1 MILPAILPGGCQK
14 RDRRVDRGAARVRL
28 RGMTLHAVIV
38 AHGQPSDPRP
48 AGAALEALAAKV
60 QALLPGWSVGAATL
74 AEAGAL
80 ALAVAGRSGGLVYP
94 MFMAGGWFTKVQI
107 PARLAEAG
115 ATGWTVL
122 EPFGCD
128 PLVHDLCV
136 ALAREAGAAEVIL
149 AAHGSFKSSVPSD
162 IARHVVGRIGAETEA
177 RVAAGFIDQEPQ
189 LATLTGRGGVCLPFF
204 AAEGGH
210 VSDDIPAALA
220 EAGFRGRILPPV
232 GLDARVPGII
242 AAAMVRGVPVCAAA
256 CRWAVDGKPG
266 P

>member
-1 MILPAILPGGCQK
+1 
-14 RDRRVDRGAARVRL
+14 
-28 RGMTLHAVIV
+28 MTQNALIV

-48 AGAALEALAAKV
+48 AGAALKALAAKV

-74 AEAGAL
+74 AEANAM
-80 ALAVAGRSGGLVYP
+80 ARAVAGRPGGVVYP

-107 PARLAEAG
+107 PKRLAEAG

-136 ALAREAGAAEVIL
+136 TLVREAAADQVIL
-149 AAHGSFKSSVPSD
+149 AAHGSFKSPVPSD
-162 IARHVVGRIGAETEA
+162 IARHVAGRIAAGTGAE
-177 RVAAGFIDQEPQ
+177 VAAGFIDQAPQ
-189 LATLTGRGGVCLPFF
+189 LASLTGRGGVCLPFF

-220 EAGFRGRILPPV
+220 EAGFIGRILPPV
-232 GLDARVPGII
+232 GLDPRVPGIV
-242 AAAMVRGVPVCAAA
+242 AAAIARGVPVCDGT
-256 CRWAVDGKPG
+256 CRWARG
-266 P
+266 

>member
-1 MILPAILPGGCQK
+1 MQ
-14 RDRRVDRGAARVRL
+14 
-28 RGMTLHAVIV
+28 HALIV

-48 AGAALEALAAKV
+48 AGAAMEALAARV

-74 AEAGAL
+74 AEEGAI
-80 ALAVAGRSGGLVYP
+80 ARAVKGRPGGVVFP
-94 MFMAGGWFTKVQI
+94 MFMAGGWFTRVQI
-107 PARLAEAG
+107 PKRLAEAG
-115 ATGWTVL
+115 AVGWTVL

-128 PLVHDLCV
+128 PAVHDLCV
-136 ALAREAGAAEVIL
+136 TLVREAGAAAVIL

-162 IARHVVGRIGAETEA
+162 IARHVAGRIGAETGA
-177 RVAAGFIDQEPQ
+177 DVAVGFIDQDPQ
-189 LATLTGRGGVCLPFF
+189 LSTLTGRRGVCLPFF

-242 AAAMVRGVPVCAAA
+242 AAAIARGAPVCAGA
-256 CRWAVDGKPG
+256 CRWAAVAP
-266 P
+266 

>member
-1 MILPAILPGGCQK
+1 
-14 RDRRVDRGAARVRL
+14 
-28 RGMTLHAVIV
+28 MTQHALIV

-74 AEAGAL
+74 AEDGAM
-80 ALAVAGRSGGLVYP
+80 ARAVAGRAGGLVFP
-94 MFMAGGWFTKVQI
+94 MFMAGGWFTRVQI
-107 PARLAEAG
+107 PKKLAEAV
-115 ATGWTVL
+115 AEGWTVL

-128 PLVHDLCV
+128 PMVHDLCV
-136 ALAREAGAAEVIL
+136 TLVREARAEQVIL

-162 IARHVVGRIGAETEA
+162 IAVHVAGRIGAETGA
-177 RVAAGFIDQEPQ
+177 DVAAGFIDQDPQ

-210 VSDDIPAALA
+210 VSEDIPAALA
-220 EAGFRGRILPPV
+220 EAGFTGRILPPV

-242 AAAMVRGVPVCAAA
+242 AAAIVRGVPVCAVD
-256 CRWAVDGKPG
+256 CRWKMVGTTG
-266 P
+266 QT